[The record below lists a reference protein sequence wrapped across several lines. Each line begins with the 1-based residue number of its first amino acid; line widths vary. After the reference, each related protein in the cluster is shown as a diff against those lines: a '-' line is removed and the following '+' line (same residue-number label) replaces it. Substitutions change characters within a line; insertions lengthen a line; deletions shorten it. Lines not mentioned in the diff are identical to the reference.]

1 MLPKLEL
8 RQLLVLQG
16 LGLMLLLE
24 LVQLPLLLH
33 HQKDEQ

>member
-1 MLPKLEL
+1 MLPRLEL

-24 LVQLPLLLH
+24 LVQLPLLQH

>member
-1 MLPKLEL
+1 MLPRLEL

-24 LVQLPLLLH
+24 LVQLPLLQH
-33 HQKDEQ
+33 HLKVEQ

>member
-1 MLPKLEL
+1 MLPRLEL
-8 RQLLVLQG
+8 RQLLVLQ
-16 LGLMLLLE
+16 GLMLLLE